1 MASAA
6 PALGSAPA
14 YPPCRRR
21 LRPQPGILGCLF
33 GSSCPPWSAAGGSGY
48 SGDATPPLER
58 REQWRDWAASAGRIT
73 FQLMGW
79 KAPGA
84 LEEDQKSVSNAPP
97 ASARAPNAS

>member
-33 GSSCPPWSAAGGSGY
+33 GSSCPPWSAAGGFSGY
-48 SGDATPPLER
+48 SADVTPPLER
-58 REQWRDWAASAGRIT
+58 RERLGRIGCEDYVSGDL
-73 FQLMGW
+73 FRRR
-79 KAPGA
+79 PRA

-97 ASARAPNAS
+97 PSTRAPDAS